1 MKPLV
6 RTQEEYL
13 HRLRREKFLVH
24 LIRILIFTALIAAWE
39 LAARWGYID
48 AFVTSSPSR
57 LYRCFC
63 SLMASGSLPHHIR
76 ITVAETLL
84 SFALVMG
91 IALLLSI
98 LLWWFPVLSKI
109 FEPYLVV
116 LNSLPKSALAPV
128 FIVWFGN
135 NMKTIIIAAVSVAV
149 FGATMTLYHS
159 FCQMEPDK
167 IKLIYT
173 LGGKKSDVLL
183 HLILPGNTRT
193 LLNVSKTNLGLSL
206 VGVII
211 GEFLASTA
219 GLGYLIIYGSQ
230 VFKLDIVL
238 LSIVLLCILATL
250 LYLLLSMA
258 EKLYDRRIR

>member
-1 MKPLV
+1 MKPSV
-6 RTQEEYL
+6 HTQKEYL
-13 HRLRREKFLVH
+13 RSLRRERILVH
-24 LIRILIFTALIAAWE
+24 FVRILIFFALLAAWE
-39 LAARWGYID
+39 FAAQKGYID
-48 AFVTSSPSR
+48 AFITSSPSR
-57 LYRCFC
+57 LWQCFR
-63 SLMASGSLPHHIR
+63 SLMASGSLPQHIR
-76 ITVAETLL
+76 ITVLETLF

-91 IALLLSI
+91 IALILSI
-98 LLWWFPVLSKI
+98 LLWWFPILSKI

-159 FCQMEPDK
+159 FRQMEPDK

-173 LGGKKSDVLL
+173 LGGKKLDVLL
-183 HLILPGNTRT
+183 RLILPGNIRT

-238 LSIVLLCILATL
+238 LAIVLLCILAVL
-250 LYLLLSMA
+250 LYLLLSLA
-258 EKLYDRRIR
+258 EKLYERHIR

>member
-13 HRLRREKFLVH
+13 RRLRRERLLVH
-24 LIRILIFTALIAAWE
+24 LIRILIFAALVAAWE
-39 LAARWGYID
+39 LAARRGYID

-57 LYRCFC
+57 LWQCFR
-63 SLMASGSLPHHIR
+63 SLMASGTLLRHIR

-173 LGGKKSDVLL
+173 LGGKKRDVLL
-183 HLILPGNTRT
+183 HLILPGNIGT

-238 LSIVLLCILATL
+238 LAIVLLCILATL

-258 EKLYDRRIR
+258 EKLYERRIR